1 MAADAVRWGSA
12 DVVAAVILAVFAP
25 LVTLWP
31 IGADAL
37 LSAPGQE
44 APEHLAGLWLAAQ
57 TGDWLVVETG
67 LLAWPEGE
75 RFVLIDPLNLL
86 IFRPLAAWP
95 ILAFNAVLWAGCAI
109 GGLAGALLSRE
120 GGGRLWVGALLGA
133 TAGPLGAMA
142 AEGQTEAFTLPWAAL
157 QLVAL
162 LAFVRLGG
170 LGRGILAALSLAACF
185 YGGPYT
191 GIFAALGAGAVGLWW
206 LKRRPTVLA
215 VGLLALILAA
225 PMAWAT
231 LTQRDEGLPGSASRA
246 QIPEP
251 ETDPEGF
258 RGGLAHG
265 ADLTDAWAPLALTG
279 AAPSVGHSVYVG
291 LGLWILALVGLV
303 RAPRLWPWMF
313 GAAVF
318 TALAWGPWL
327 LWRGEVLRLGEARLR
342 GPVGA
347 LMGVFPPA
355 QRLNRWY
362 RAGVVAGF
370 LLLPLAAAG
379 LNRRGRLPLE
389 LLTPLL
395 AADALWGGPARWPR
409 AEIAPRLAVE
419 AQAWEGPIVEVPAV
433 TTASRAQAPGGE
445 NLLLLPL
452 HGQPISS
459 SFLGLQPPIAQRPDY
474 ITLRDRVR
482 RGADP
487 APALLGL
494 RDQGFKT
501 LWWSTE
507 HSPLSAEAREAIS
520 ASLGPPI
527 HQAGGVLVWS
537 LSPR

>member
-1 MAADAVRWGSA
+1 MSPADRRDVLAALV
-12 DVVAAVILAVFAP
+12 LALFAP
-25 LVTLWP
+25 LLTLWP
-31 IGADAL
+31 VGADAL
-37 LSAPGQE
+37 IAAPGQE
-44 APEHLAGLWLAAQ
+44 GPEHLAGLWLAARS
-57 TGDWLVVETG
+57 GDWLVVETG

-86 IFRPLAAWP
+86 VFAPLSAWP
-95 ILAFNAVLWAGCAI
+95 ALAFNAVLWAGCAV
-109 GGLAGALLSRE
+109 GALAGARLSRE

-157 QLVAL
+157 HLVTL
-162 LAFVRLGG
+162 LAFVRHGG
-170 LGRGILAALSLAACF
+170 AGHGLLAALTLAACF

-191 GIFAALGAGAVGLWW
+191 GIFAALSAAAVGAWW
-206 LKRRPTVLA
+206 LRRRPTVLA
-215 VGLLALILAA
+215 VGLLALALAA

-231 LTQRDEGLPGSASRA
+231 LTQRADGLPGSVSRA

-279 AAPSVGHSVYVG
+279 AAPRVGHSVYVG
-291 LGLWILALVGLV
+291 LGLWIVALVGLV
-303 RAPRLWPWMF
+303 RAPRLWPWML
-313 GAAVF
+313 GALTLTAV
-318 TALAWGPWL
+318 AWGPWL

-342 GPVGA
+342 GPVGVV
-347 LMGVFPPA
+347 MGAFPPA

-379 LNRRGRLPLE
+379 LQRRGRLPLE
-389 LLTPLL
+389 LLAPLL

-409 AEIAPRLAVE
+409 AEIAPRLSLE
-419 AQAWEGPIVEVPAV
+419 ASGWEGPILEIPAV

-459 SFLGLQPPIAQRPDY
+459 SFLGLQPPVALSPDY
-474 ITLRDRVR
+474 TALRDRAR

-487 APALLGL
+487 GPALAALSA
-494 RDQGFKT
+494 QGFRT

-507 HSPLSAEAREAIS
+507 HSPLGPAAQAAIS

-527 HQAGGVLVWS
+527 HEADGVLVWR
-537 LSPR
+537 LTPR

>member
-1 MAADAVRWGSA
+1 
-12 DVVAAVILAVFAP
+12 
-25 LVTLWP
+25 
-31 IGADAL
+31 
-37 LSAPGQE
+37 
-44 APEHLAGLWLAAQ
+44 
-57 TGDWLVVETG
+57 
-67 LLAWPEGE
+67 
-75 RFVLIDPLNLL
+75 
-86 IFRPLAAWP
+86 
-95 ILAFNAVLWAGCAI
+95 
-109 GGLAGALLSRE
+109 
-120 GGGRLWVGALLGA
+120 
-133 TAGPLGAMA
+133 MA

-162 LAFVRLGG
+162 LAFVRAGG
-170 LGRGILAALSLAACF
+170 LWRGLLAAGTLAACF

-191 GIFAALGAGAVGLWW
+191 GIFAALSAAAVGLWW
-206 LKRRPTVLA
+206 LTRRPTVLA
-215 VGLLALILAA
+215 VGLLAVILAA

-231 LTQRDEGLPGSASRA
+231 LTQREEGLPGSASRA

-265 ADLTDAWAPLALTG
+265 ADLSDAWAPLILTG

-291 LGLWILALVGLV
+291 LGLWILAFVGLV

-313 GAAVF
+313 GALVF
-318 TALAWGPWL
+318 TVLAWGPWL
-327 LWRGEVLRLGEARLR
+327 LWRGELLRLGEARLR

-379 LNRRGRLPLE
+379 LHRRGRIPFE

-409 AEIAPRLAVE
+409 AEIAPRLADE
-419 AQAWEGPIVEVPAV
+419 ARLWEGPIVEVPAV
-433 TTASRAQAPGGE
+433 TTASRAKAPGGE

-459 SFLGLQPPIAQRPDY
+459 SFLGLQPSIALSPDY

-487 APALLGL
+487 APALEGL
-494 RDQGFKT
+494 RAQGFGT

-520 ASLGPPI
+520 ARLGPPL